1 MVEEEPDFL
10 VIEDGGKFPL
20 SYSDPG
26 GLRDHLA
33 KRLGMARMATQRRAG
48 ELDAISDVKKSSEE
62 KRGGPWNVLAVMLER
77 HVQRPGRLEIVIEDE
92 ADALRAI
99 VSRDAEKD
107 VASLLLDEPA
117 IFHLEERGR
126 RIMVRRVEKLG
137 AAFRSNPFRSSRR
150 IYAAFM
156 SDLHCKEGSCE
167 GLEKFMRQ
175 VLEGELERDIIRNL
189 SYFVI
194 GGDVAECGCED
205 PRDVYNEVGR
215 ILAKLPDNTVK
226 VIIPGECDA
235 APNILPQPSIE
246 RRFRGILEEIP
257 NTHLVGNPSLVSM
270 SGVRAL
276 LYHGQ
281 TVLKTMEYLGVE
293 RPALAMRRLLSLRS
307 LVPIFGM
314 HDYTIFS
321 SGMEG
326 LELTTMPDIF
336 YAGHTHM
343 ADALRSE
350 NVLFLSTPSWS
361 NSRGPRVPNVA
372 IVNLSSMDVL
382 WRGPVSFED

>member
-150 IYAAFM
+150 IYAA
-156 SDLHCKEGSCE
+156 
-167 GLEKFMRQ
+167 
-175 VLEGELERDIIRNL
+175 
-189 SYFVI
+189 
-194 GGDVAECGCED
+194 
-205 PRDVYNEVGR
+205 
-215 ILAKLPDNTVK
+215 
-226 VIIPGECDA
+226 
-235 APNILPQPSIE
+235 
-246 RRFRGILEEIP
+246 
-257 NTHLVGNPSLVSM
+257 
-270 SGVRAL
+270 
-276 LYHGQ
+276 
-281 TVLKTMEYLGVE
+281 
-293 RPALAMRRLLSLRS
+293 
-307 LVPIFGM
+307 
-314 HDYTIFS
+314 
-321 SGMEG
+321 
-326 LELTTMPDIF
+326 
-336 YAGHTHM
+336 
-343 ADALRSE
+343 
-350 NVLFLSTPSWS
+350 
-361 NSRGPRVPNVA
+361 
-372 IVNLSSMDVL
+372 
-382 WRGPVSFED
+382 

>member
-1 MVEEEPDFL
+1 MEEEPDFL

-26 GLRDHLA
+26 GLRDHLV
-33 KRLGMARMATQRRAG
+33 KRLGMARMATQRRVE
-48 ELDAISDVKKSSEE
+48 ELDAISDLKESSEE
-62 KRGGPWNVLAVMLER
+62 RKGGPWNVLAVMLER
-77 HVQRPGRLEIVIEDE
+77 RVWRPGRLEIVIEDE
-92 ADALRAI
+92 ADALRVF

-126 RIMVRRVEKLG
+126 RIVVRHVERLG
-137 AAFRSNPFRSSRR
+137 AAFRSNPYRSNRR

-156 SDLHCKEGSCE
+156 SDLHCKEGSCD
-167 GLEKFMRQ
+167 GLDKFVHQ
-175 VLEGELERDIIRNL
+175 VLGGELERDIIRNL

-194 GGDVAECGCED
+194 GGDVADCGCED
-205 PRDVYNEVGR
+205 PREVYNEVGR
-215 ILAKLPDNTVK
+215 ILAKLPDNIVK
-226 VIIPGECDA
+226 VIVPGECDA
-235 APNILPQPSIE
+235 APNMLPQPSIE
-246 RRFRGILEEIP
+246 RRFRGILGEIP
-257 NTHLVGNPSLVSM
+257 STYLVGNPSLVSM
-270 SGVRAL
+270 YGVRVL

-281 TVLKTMEYLGVE
+281 TVRRTMEYLGVE
-293 RPALAMRRLLSLRS
+293 RPTLAMRRLLSLRS
-307 LVPIFGM
+307 LVPTFGM
-314 HDYTIFS
+314 CDYTMFS
-321 SGMEG
+321 SSMEG
-326 LELTTMPDIF
+326 LEISTVPDIF

-361 NSRGPRVPNVA
+361 NSRGPRVPSVA

-382 WRGPVSFED
+382 WRGPLSSED